1 MIEYLLSHPDKI
13 LVPLLETVELTLITL
28 VISVALAA
36 LLTILSVKFSRLGYV
51 LIQIFSVIYSIPSLA
66 VFALMIPVTGLGK
79 TTAITVLVIYNQYLL
94 LRNFITGINE
104 VDPAIVEAARGIGL
118 TDMQTLFKVQVPLA
132 KVALFA
138 GIRLAVVSTIGI
150 STIASAINAG
160 GLGDLLFDGLRTMN
174 MTKVLWGSLLSAGLA
189 ILVNGLLKSVENRG
203 DRGRFSVSKIDEE
216 VAPNVE

>member
-13 LVPLLETVELTLITL
+13 LIPLLETVELTLITL

-94 LRNFITGINE
+94 LRNFITGIN
-104 VDPAIVEAARGIGL
+104 A
-118 TDMQTLFKVQVPLA
+118 
-132 KVALFA
+132 
-138 GIRLAVVSTIGI
+138 STKSILLLWRQRA
-150 STIASAINAG
+150 ASA
-160 GLGDLLFDGLRTMN
+160 LRTCRHCSRCRYLLP
-174 MTKVLWGSLLSAGLA
+174 KLPSSRASALPWYRPSASALSLPRSTLVDSATCSSTA
-189 ILVNGLLKSVENRG
+189 SVR
-203 DRGRFSVSKIDEE
+203 
-216 VAPNVE
+216 

>member
-1 MIEYLLSHPDKI
+1 MIQYLIDHPDKI
-13 LVPLLETVELTLITL
+13 LTPLLETVELTLITL

-36 LLTILSVKFSRLGYV
+36 LLTILSVKLPRLGYALV
-51 LIQIFSVIYSIPSLA
+51 QIFSVIYSIPSLA

-79 TTAITVLVIYNQYLL
+79 TTAISVLVVYNQYLL

-104 VDPAIVEAARGIGL
+104 VDPSVVEAARGIGL
-118 TDMQTLFKVQVPLA
+118 TDMQTLFRVQVPLA
-132 KVALFA
+132 KVALFS

-174 MTKVLWGSLLSAGLA
+174 MTKVFWGSLLSAGLA
-189 ILVNGLLKSVENRG
+189 ILVNGLLKSVENHNSR
-203 DRGRFSVSKIDEE
+203 DISQQVKE
-216 VAPNVE
+216 VATDVE